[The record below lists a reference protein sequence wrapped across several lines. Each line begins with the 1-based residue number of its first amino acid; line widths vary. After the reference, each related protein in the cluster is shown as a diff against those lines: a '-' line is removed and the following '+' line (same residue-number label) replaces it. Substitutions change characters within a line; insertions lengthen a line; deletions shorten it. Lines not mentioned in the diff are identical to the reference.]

1 MEAILHLVPEGRRA
15 QGTLHGH
22 IEYGAVFLPGDAER
36 IDNVLVNRH
45 REGVRLL
52 EDHPDAAAKG
62 DNLDR
67 RVVDAC
73 PVDGDI
79 PLVADTRD
87 ELVHPVEIPQQGRF
101 TASRRADESGHL
113 PRGNGEID
121 PMQGLF
127 LSVEELKV
135 PHLDEIS
142 FARRK
147 IIGELQRMM
156 GKFGRL
162 AHGWFFGGHDG
173 HFHRLAVLGAEEKLG
188 TDIGDRY

>member
-1 MEAILHLVPEGRRA
+1 MGHNDDREVSFQLGDQLFHLRRRNRIKGGAGFVHEQDLGTIRHRARDAETLHLASGKTECALMEAILHLVPEGRRA

-52 EDHPDAAAKG
+52 EDHPDAAAQG

-87 ELVHPVEIPQQGRF
+87 ELVHPVEIPQ
-101 TASRRADESGHL
+101 
-113 PRGNGEID
+113 
-121 PMQGLF
+121 
-127 LSVEELKV
+127 
-135 PHLDEIS
+135 
-142 FARRK
+142 
-147 IIGELQRMM
+147 
-156 GKFGRL
+156 
-162 AHGWFFGGHDG
+162 
-173 HFHRLAVLGAEEKLG
+173 
-188 TDIGDRY
+188 